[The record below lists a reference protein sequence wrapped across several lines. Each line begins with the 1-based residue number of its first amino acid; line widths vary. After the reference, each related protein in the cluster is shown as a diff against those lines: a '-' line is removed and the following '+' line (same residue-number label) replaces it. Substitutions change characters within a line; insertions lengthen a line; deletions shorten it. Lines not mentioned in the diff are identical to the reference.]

1 MRQDIGS
8 KAEVRMRHVP
18 TSQVWIWLAATLGV
32 CMAASGCAVS
42 GNPGLAHQ
50 VVSLPQP
57 LRDRT
62 HLVFVESP
70 IDIIG
75 IGRLAA
81 TADYLRDLGFQNVS
95 VDYYNGSELAG
106 HIRRVR
112 CRHPDSRIMV
122 VGWSAGSKYVVDASE
137 ELEGEGTGIDVV
149 VFLDSGWIKRRV
161 REWSPSNVARCV
173 LIYRT
178 GHEPPLELP
187 NSQIYEVPTYNH
199 LAIPTMPETVDVL
212 LTEILHMT
220 KTPSWAPSAETV
232 PPKTVPVARHTDQA
246 PGYSSSM

>member
-1 MRQDIGS
+1 MQLVLRSRVSI
-8 KAEVRMRHVP
+8 R
-18 TSQVWIWLAATLGV
+18 LAAMLGA
-32 CMAASGCAVS
+32 CLAAVGCAVS

-57 LRDRT
+57 VRDQI

-70 IDIIG
+70 IDMIG

-95 VDYYNGSELAG
+95 VDYYNGCELAD
-106 HIRRVR
+106 HVR
-112 CRHPDSRIMV
+112 HVQRRHPDSRIMV
-122 VGWSAGSKYVVDASE
+122 VGWSFGSAYVVDAAE
-137 ELEGEGTGIDVV
+137 ELEGEGTGIDAV
-149 VFLDSGWIKRRV
+149 VFLDSGWIKRRL
-161 REWSPSNVARCV
+161 RERYPSNVARYV

-178 GHEPPLELP
+178 GHEPPLEMP

-199 LAIPTMPETVDVL
+199 LAIPTMQETVDVL

-220 KTPSWAPSAETV
+220 QTPSSAQSAETV
-232 PPKTVPVARHTDQA
+232 PPGTAPVEQHADKA
-246 PGYSSSM
+246 SGYSSLM